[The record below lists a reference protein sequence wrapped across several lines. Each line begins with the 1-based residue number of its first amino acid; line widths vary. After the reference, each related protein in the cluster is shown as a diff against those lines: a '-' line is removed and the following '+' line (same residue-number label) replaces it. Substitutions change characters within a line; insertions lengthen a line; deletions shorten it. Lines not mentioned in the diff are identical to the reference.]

1 MEAQRPPLLGRGR
14 RPGRAH
20 ERGRLDPARGIHGG
34 AGLRSRPSHLPQ
46 GNAHAPHRLDS
57 RPPLGGRRHRLHRRK
72 SSRLVPIP
80 DSPSTRHRHSSAR
93 RLPPPLHPGHDMAI
107 ARITH
112 LSYWYPNAQD
122 AALQDV
128 TLQIEDGLTG
138 IAGPSGGGKS
148 TLLRVLNGLVP
159 HFHGGR
165 IAGSIEVNGMD
176 VIKTPTRRLARTV
189 GFVFQDPELQTVYDV
204 VDREVAFG
212 LENIAMPRTEMAA
225 RVEEALHG
233 AGVSHLAGRR
243 VRTLSGGERQR
254 VALASALAMRP
265 RLVVLDEPTSQL
277 DPEGAAMVLDAT
289 MRLVQQGRAAVIAEH
304 RLERRLHA
312 AGQVVSVEEGRA
324 SSGPPPPP
332 APPTTQPTAPHMTSQ
347 PGPLAWSLTKV
358 TAGFGTHVVL
368 DDVDAAGNQGE
379 VVALC
384 GPNGGGKTTLLRL
397 IAGALSPTKGTIERR
412 PGRIAYLPQNPTALL
427 HLPTVR
433 AEVRMTLDRANESEM
448 PDVILQ
454 KLGLTEV
461 AGRYPRDLSTGERQR
476 AALAAVLPG
485 HPKIVL
491 LDEPTRGMDD
501 TARHALVQ

>member
-34 AGLRSRPSHLPQ
+34 AGLRFRPSHLAQ

-57 RPPLGGRRHRLHRRK
+57 RRHLGGRRHRLHRRK

-128 TLQIEDGLTG
+128 ILQIEDGLTV

-165 IAGSIEVNGMD
+165 IAGSAEVEGFN
-176 VIKTPTRRLARTV
+176 VTETSTRRLARTV
-189 GFVFQDPELQTVYDV
+189 AFVFQDPELQTVYDV

-212 LENIAMPRTEMAA
+212 LENIAMLRREMAD
-225 RVEEALHG
+225 RVEKALHA
-233 AGVSHLAGRR
+233 AGVSHLAGRS

-254 VALASALAMRP
+254 VAIASALAMRA

-277 DPEGAAMVLDAT
+277 EPEGGA
-289 MRLVQQGRAAVIAEH
+289 
-304 RLERRLHA
+304 
-312 AGQVVSVEEGRA
+312 
-324 SSGPPPPP
+324 
-332 APPTTQPTAPHMTSQ
+332 
-347 PGPLAWSLTKV
+347 
-358 TAGFGTHVVL
+358 VVL
-368 DDVDAAGNQGE
+368 AA
-379 VVALC
+379 
-384 GPNGGGKTTLLRL
+384 TT
-397 IAGALSPTKGTIERR
+397 
-412 PGRIAYLPQNPTALL
+412 
-427 HLPTVR
+427 
-433 AEVRMTLDRANESEM
+433 
-448 PDVILQ
+448 
-454 KLGLTEV
+454 
-461 AGRYPRDLSTGERQR
+461 
-476 AALAAVLPG
+476 
-485 HPKIVL
+485 
-491 LDEPTRGMDD
+491 
-501 TARHALVQ
+501 